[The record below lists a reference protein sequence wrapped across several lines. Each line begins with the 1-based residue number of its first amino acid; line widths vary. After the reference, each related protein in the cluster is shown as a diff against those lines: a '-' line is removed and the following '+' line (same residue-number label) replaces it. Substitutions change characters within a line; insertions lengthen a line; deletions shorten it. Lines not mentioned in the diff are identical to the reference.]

1 MKKRNR
7 YPDRKFIARIAC
19 VVILLAALGIVAT
32 LVVM

>member
-7 YPDRKFIARIAC
+7 YPDRKLIARIAC

-32 LVVM
+32 IIVM